1 MEVPTV
7 KSNSVYQKKKPRM
20 YDGRKSVLHV
30 PDSGCNF
37 YKTRKTGRLGST
49 ENYIVDKKSCKLDS
63 KICIDSSRCPFYKRK
78 KPTKK

>member
-30 PDSGCNF
+30 PDSGWNF

-49 ENYIVDKKSCKLDS
+49 V
-63 KICIDSSRCPFYKRK
+63 KII
-78 KPTKK
+78 

>member
-1 MEVPTV
+1 MEIPTV

-49 ENYIVDKKSCKLDS
+49 V
-63 KICIDSSRCPFYKRK
+63 KII
-78 KPTKK
+78 